1 VGLAYRPWKLASK
14 VFVDSV
20 ADGHM
25 GTDREEIPERFL
37 IRVISYAQKHR
48 RVVAA
53 LVYTG
58 ISSASLGLAYL
69 VSSDFNSESVLNWS
83 FTQALLVLLL
93 VRLAVNYLFKLGLGR
108 WRYVGIR
115 DFGRLLVA
123 TTIGSAIFFFLMN
136 WSLAALSSVPVS
148 IALLE
153 WVFTGY
159 MTGAVWVVYR
169 VVYEFTRVR
178 QGAKQRRVLVVGAG
192 EAAQLLI
199 AQMLRS
205 SAGYLPVGI
214 LDDDE
219 TKDGTRIH
227 GVKVF
232 GPTRNLEDVCEKL
245 AAEEIV
251 IGIPS
256 ATSEELREIMHYSE
270 SVELPIKILPGM
282 DEVLDGDPSL
292 SQVRGLQLEDL
303 LGRDPVQLALPELAE
318 SIRDQNVLVTGAAGS
333 IGSELARQI
342 AINSPRT
349 LILYDQ
355 AETPLYYLE
364 LELRDLAPD
373 LRVIPI
379 VASVTDHDA
388 VTQAFE
394 THLPQKV
401 YHAAA
406 YKHVPLMEQNP
417 RSAALTNILGTY
429 IVGSTAA
436 RTGAKAFVLVSTD
449 KAVKPTNVMGATK
462 QAAERVV
469 LHLQKQCPN
478 TSFGAVRFGNVLGSS
493 GSVIPLFERQLERG
507 EPLTL
512 TDQDITRYFMTIP
525 EAAQL
530 ILKASL
536 LDSFPGH
543 IAMLDMGEPV
553 RILDLARNMLRLS
566 GRPFLLG
573 ENVIVTGLRPG
584 EKLHEE
590 LSAPDETVS
599 DTEEHRVFLV
609 ETSPGFSE
617 IPCPLRV
624 SLDNGDSIGLLNFLA
639 TEIFSEVGDR
649 PASLDGLGFDLASS
663 GSITEAE
670 G

>member
-1 VGLAYRPWKLASK
+1 MTA
-14 VFVDSV
+14 DS
-20 ADGHM
+20 
-25 GTDREEIPERFL
+25 EETPETFL
-37 IRVISYAQKHR
+37 LRLVSYAQKYR

-58 ISSASLGLAYL
+58 ITMCALGIAYL
-69 VSSDFNSESVLNWS
+69 VHSDFNPGSLLGWPFNRVLLS
-83 FTQALLVLLL
+83 LLL
-93 VRLAVNYLFKLGLGR
+93 VRLGVNYLFSLGLGR

-115 DFGRLLVA
+115 DFGRLLIA
-123 TTIGSAIFFFLMN
+123 TTVGSVVFFVLMK
-136 WSLAALSSVPVS
+136 WSFGVLGSVPVS
-148 IALLE
+148 IVLLE
-153 WVFTGY
+153 WILTGY
-159 MTGAVWVVYR
+159 MTGGVWVMYR
-169 VVYEFTRVR
+169 VLYEITRVR
-178 QGAKQRRVLVVGAG
+178 QGAKQRRVLVLGAG
-192 EAAQLLI
+192 EAAQMLI

-214 LDDDE
+214 LDDDPA
-219 TKDGTRIH
+219 KNRTRIH

-232 GPTRNLEDVCEKL
+232 GPTRDLDEVCSKLDV
-245 AAEEIV
+245 EEII

-256 ATSEELREIMHYSE
+256 ATSEELRTIMRYSE

-282 DEVLDGDPSL
+282 DDVLHGDASL
-292 SQVRGLQLEDL
+292 SQVRGLELEDL

-342 AINSPRT
+342 SINNPRT
-349 LILYDQ
+349 VILYDQ

-364 LELRDLAPD
+364 LELLDLAPD
-373 LRVIPI
+373 LEIVPV
-379 VASVTDHDA
+379 VASVTDQEA
-388 VTQAFE
+388 LTQVFE
-394 THLPQKV
+394 TYKPQKV

-406 YKHVPLMEQNP
+406 YKHVPLMEHNP

-429 IVGSTAA
+429 LVGLAAA
-436 RTGAKAFVLVSTD
+436 RTGAQAFVLVSTD
-449 KAVKPTNVMGATK
+449 KAVRPTNVMGATK
-462 QAAERVV
+462 QVAERVV
-469 LHLQKQCPN
+469 LNLQEQYPD

-512 TDQDITRYFMTIP
+512 TDENITRYFMTIP
-525 EAAQL
+525 EAVQL

-566 GRPFLLG
+566 GRPFKLG

-584 EKLHEE
+584 EKMHEE
-590 LSAPDETVS
+590 LSAPDETVF
-599 DTEEHRVFLV
+599 DTEEHRVFIV
-609 ETSPGFSE
+609 ETSQGFSE
-617 IPCPLRV
+617 IPTPLRV
-624 SLDNGDSIGLLNFLA
+624 SLENGDGVGLLNFLA
-639 TEIFSEVGDR
+639 TEFFSEGRDQPVSVEGLSSNL
-649 PASLDGLGFDLASS
+649 ASL
-663 GSITEAE
+663 GSITGAE
-670 G
+670 R

>member
-1 VGLAYRPWKLASK
+1 
-14 VFVDSV
+14 
-20 ADGHM
+20 M
-25 GTDREEIPERFL
+25 GTDREEGSEHL
-37 IRVISYAQKHR
+37 MIRVISYAQKHR

-58 ISSASLGLAYL
+58 ISTTSLGLAYL
-69 VSSDFNSESVLNWS
+69 VRSDFNPESLFDWQ
-83 FTQALLVLLL
+83 FAQPLLALLL
-93 VRLAVNYLFKLGLGR
+93 VRLGINYLFNLGLGR

-123 TTIGSAIFFFLMN
+123 TTIGSVIFFVLMN
-136 WSLAALSSVPVS
+136 WSVDALGSVPVS
-148 IALLE
+148 IVFLD
-153 WVFTGY
+153 WIFTGY
-159 MTGAVWVVYR
+159 MTGALWMAYR
-169 VVYEFTRVR
+169 VVYELTRVR
-178 QGAKQRRVLVVGAG
+178 QGAKQRRVLVLGAG

-219 TKDGTRIH
+219 AKKGTRIH
-227 GVKVF
+227 GVKVI
-232 GPTRNLEDVCEKL
+232 GPTRDLDKVCSKL
-245 AAEEIV
+245 DAEEII

-256 ATSEELREIMHYSE
+256 ATSDELRAIMRYSE
-270 SVELPIKILPGM
+270 SVELPIKILPGI
-282 DEVLDGDPSL
+282 DDVLDGDPSL
-292 SQVRGLQLEDL
+292 SRIRGLELEDL
-303 LGRDPVQLALPELAE
+303 LGRDPVQLALPELTE

-364 LELRDLAPD
+364 LELLDLAPD
-373 LRVIPI
+373 LEVVPV
-379 VASVTDHDA
+379 VASVTDQEA
-388 VTQAFE
+388 LTQVFE
-394 THLPQKV
+394 VHNPQKV

-406 YKHVPLMEQNP
+406 YKHVPLMEHNP

-429 IVGSTAA
+429 LVGLAAA
-436 RTGAKAFVLVSTD
+436 RTGVETFVLVSTD
-449 KAVKPTNVMGATK
+449 KAVRPTNVMGATK

-469 LHLQKQCPN
+469 LNLQEQYPDA
-478 TSFGAVRFGNVLGSS
+478 SFGAVRFGNVLGSS
-493 GSVIPLFERQLERG
+493 GSVIPLFERQLEKG

-512 TDQDITRYFMTIP
+512 TDENITRYFMTIP
-525 EAAQL
+525 EAVQL

-543 IAMLDMGEPV
+543 VAMLDMGEPV

-566 GRPFLLG
+566 GRPFRLG

-584 EKLHEE
+584 EKMHEE
-590 LSAPDETVS
+590 LSAPDETVQA
-599 DTEEHRVFLV
+599 TEEDRVFLV
-609 ETSPGFSE
+609 ETSLGFSDM
-617 IPCPLRV
+617 PYPLRV
-624 SLDNGDSIGLLNFLA
+624 SLDNGDGVGLLNFLA
-639 TEIFSEVGDR
+639 TEFFSEEGGR
-649 PASLDGLGFDLASS
+649 PALLDGLGSNLASL
-663 GSITEAE
+663 GSMTEAE

>member
-1 VGLAYRPWKLASK
+1 MATYS
-14 VFVDSV
+14 
-20 ADGHM
+20 
-25 GTDREEIPERFL
+25 EETSESFL
-37 IRVISYAQKHR
+37 HQLVSHAQRHR

-58 ISSASLGLAYL
+58 ITTGALGLAYL
-69 VSSDFNSESVLNWS
+69 VRSDFNRESVLNSS
-83 FTQALLVLLL
+83 FAQTLLVLLL
-93 VRLAVNYLFKLGLGR
+93 IRLGINYLFRLGLGR

-123 TTIGSAIFFFLMN
+123 TTAGSVSFLVLMN
-136 WSLAALSSVPVS
+136 WSFGVLGSVPVS
-148 IALLE
+148 IVLLE

-159 MTGAVWVVYR
+159 MTGGVWVMYR
-169 VVYEFTRVR
+169 VLYEVTRVR
-178 QGAKQRRVLVVGAG
+178 QGAKQRRVLVLGAG

-214 LDDDE
+214 LDDDPA
-219 TKDGTRIH
+219 KNGAQIH

-232 GPTRNLEDVCEKL
+232 GPTRDLDKVCSKLDV
-245 AAEEIV
+245 EEII

-256 ATSEELREIMHYSE
+256 ATSDELRAIMKYSE
-270 SVELPIKILPGM
+270 LVDVPLKILPGI
-282 DEVLDGDPSL
+282 DDVLHGDPSL
-292 SQVRGLQLEDL
+292 SQVRGLRLEDL

-364 LELRDLAPD
+364 LDLRDLAPD
-373 LRVIPI
+373 LEIVPI
-379 VASVTDHDA
+379 VASVTDQDA

-394 THLPQKV
+394 THKPQKV

-429 IVGSTAA
+429 LVGLAAA
-436 RTGAKAFVLVSTD
+436 RTGTRAFVLVSTD
-449 KAVKPTNVMGATK
+449 KAVRPSNVMGATK
-462 QAAERVV
+462 QAAERAV
-469 LHLQKQCPN
+469 LHLQEQYPD

-493 GSVIPLFERQLERG
+493 GSVIPLFERQLERE

-512 TDQDITRYFMTIP
+512 TDENITRYFMTIP
-525 EAAQL
+525 EAVQL

-543 IAMLDMGEPV
+543 VAMLDMGEPV

-566 GRPFLLG
+566 GRPFRLG

-584 EKLHEE
+584 EKMHEE
-590 LSAPDETVS
+590 LSAPDETVHA
-599 DTEEHRVFLV
+599 TEERRVSLI
-609 ETSPGFSE
+609 ETPKGFSE
-617 IPCPLRV
+617 MPYPLRV
-624 SLDNGDSIGLLNFLA
+624 SLENGDVVGLLNFLA
-639 TEIFSEVGDR
+639 TEFFSEGESR
-649 PASLDGLGFDLASS
+649 PVALEGLGSSLASL

>member
-1 VGLAYRPWKLASK
+1 MK
-14 VFVDSV
+14 
-20 ADGHM
+20 
-25 GTDREEIPERFL
+25 TDREETPERFL
-37 IRVISYAQKHR
+37 LRLISYAQKHR

-58 ISSASLGLAYL
+58 ITACALGLAYL
-69 VSSDFNSESVLNWS
+69 LHSDFDPKSLLGWPFN
-83 FTQALLVLLL
+83 QALLSLLL
-93 VRLAVNYLFKLGLGR
+93 VRLGVNYLFSLGLGR

-123 TTIGSAIFFFLMN
+123 TTVGSVSFFVLMN
-136 WSLAALSSVPVS
+136 WGFGVPGLVPVS
-148 IALLE
+148 IVLLE

-159 MTGAVWVVYR
+159 MTGGVWVMYR
-169 VVYEFTRVR
+169 VLYEITRVR
-178 QGAKQRRVLVVGAG
+178 QGAEQRRVLVLGAG
-192 EAAQLLI
+192 EAAQMLI

-214 LDDDE
+214 LDDDPA
-219 TKDGTRIH
+219 KNGARIH

-232 GPTRNLEDVCEKL
+232 GPTRDLDKICSKLDV
-245 AAEEIV
+245 AEII

-256 ATSEELREIMHYSE
+256 ATSDELRTIMKYSE
-270 SVELPIKILPGM
+270 LVGLPLKILPGI
-282 DEVLDGDPSL
+282 DDVLHGDPSL
-292 SQVRGLQLEDL
+292 SQVRGLELEDL
-303 LGRDPVQLALPELAE
+303 LGRDPVRLELPELTE
-318 SIRDQNVLVTGAAGS
+318 NISGQSVLVTGAAGS

-364 LELRDLAPD
+364 LELLDLAPD
-373 LRVIPI
+373 LEIVPI
-379 VASVTDHDA
+379 VASVTDQDA
-388 VTQAFE
+388 LTQVFE
-394 THLPQKV
+394 TYRPQKI

-417 RSAALTNILGTY
+417 RSAVLTNILGTY
-429 IVGSTAA
+429 LVGLAAA
-436 RTGAKAFVLVSTD
+436 RAGAQAFVLVSTD
-449 KAVKPTNVMGATK
+449 KAVRPSNVMGATK
-462 QAAERVV
+462 QAAERAI
-469 LHLQKQCPN
+469 LHLQEQYPD

-493 GSVIPLFERQLERG
+493 GSVIPLFERQLERE

-512 TDQDITRYFMTIP
+512 TDENITRYFMTIP
-525 EAAQL
+525 EAVQL

-543 IAMLDMGEPV
+543 IVMLDMGEPV

-566 GRPFLLG
+566 GRPFRLG

-584 EKLHEE
+584 EKMHEE
-590 LSAPDETVS
+590 LSAPDETMHA
-599 DTEEHRVFLV
+599 TEERRVFLI
-609 ETSPGFSE
+609 ETPKGFSE
-617 IPCPLRV
+617 MPYPLRV
-624 SLDNGDSIGLLNFLA
+624 SLENGDAVGLLNFLA
-639 TEIFSEVGDR
+639 TEFFSEGGSR
-649 PASLDGLGFDLASS
+649 PIALEGLGSNLASL

>member
-1 VGLAYRPWKLASK
+1 
-14 VFVDSV
+14 
-20 ADGHM
+20 M
-25 GTDREEIPERFL
+25 GTDREETSESFL
-37 IRVISYAQKHR
+37 DRVISYAQRHR
-48 RVVAA
+48 RIVAA
-53 LVYTG
+53 FVYTG
-58 ISSASLGLAYL
+58 ITTCALGFAYL
-69 VSSDFNSESVLNWS
+69 IHSDFNPESLLNWPFS
-83 FTQALLVLLL
+83 QALLVLLL
-93 VRLAVNYLFKLGLGR
+93 IRLGINYLFSLGLGR

-123 TTIGSAIFFFLMN
+123 TTVGSIVFFVLMN
-136 WSLAALSSVPVS
+136 WSFDAFGSVPVS
-148 IALLE
+148 IVLLE

-159 MTGAVWVVYR
+159 MTGGVWVMYR
-169 VVYEFTRVR
+169 VLYEVTRVR
-178 QGAKQRRVLVVGAG
+178 QGAKQRRVLVLGAG
-192 EAAQLLI
+192 EAAQMLI

-219 TKDGTRIH
+219 TKKGTRIH

-232 GPTRNLEDVCEKL
+232 GPTRDLDEVCSKLDV
-245 AAEEIV
+245 EEII

-256 ATSEELREIMHYSE
+256 ATSAELRAIMKYSE
-270 SVELPIKILPGM
+270 LVDLPLKILPGI
-282 DEVLDGDPSL
+282 DDVLHGDPSL
-292 SQVRGLQLEDL
+292 SQVRGLELEDL

-318 SIRDQNVLVTGAAGS
+318 AIRDQNVLVTGAAGS

-364 LELRDLAPD
+364 LELLDLAPD
-373 LRVIPI
+373 LEIVPI
-379 VASVTDHDA
+379 VASVTDQNA
-388 VTQAFE
+388 VTQVFE
-394 THLPQKV
+394 TYRPQKV

-429 IVGSTAA
+429 LVGLAAA
-436 RTGAKAFVLVSTD
+436 RAGAQTFVLVSTD
-449 KAVKPTNVMGATK
+449 KAVRPTNVMGATK

-469 LHLQKQCPN
+469 LHLQEQYPD

-493 GSVIPLFERQLERG
+493 GSVIPLFERQLGRG

-512 TDQDITRYFMTIP
+512 TDENITRYFMTIP
-525 EAAQL
+525 EAVQL

-536 LDSFPGH
+536 LGSFPGH
-543 IAMLDMGEPV
+543 VVMLDMGKPV

-566 GRPFLLG
+566 GRPFRLG

-584 EKLHEE
+584 EKMHEE
-590 LSAPDETVS
+590 LSAPNETVCA
-599 DTEEHRVFLV
+599 TQERRVFLV
-609 ETSPGFSE
+609 ETPKGFSE
-617 IPCPLRV
+617 MPYQLRV
-624 SLDNGDSIGLLNFLA
+624 SLENGDAVGLLNFLA
-639 TEIFSEVGDR
+639 TEFVSERGSR
-649 PASLDGLGFDLASS
+649 PVALEGLGSSLASL
-663 GSITEAE
+663 GSITEA
-670 G
+670 GG

>member
-1 VGLAYRPWKLASK
+1 
-14 VFVDSV
+14 
-20 ADGHM
+20 M
-25 GTDREEIPERFL
+25 GTDREETSGLFL

-58 ISSASLGLAYL
+58 ISTASLGLSYL
-69 VSSDFNSESVLNWS
+69 VLSDFNPESLFDWRFV
-83 FTQALLVLLL
+83 QPLLVLLL
-93 VRLAVNYLFKLGLGR
+93 VRLGINYLFKLGLSR

-115 DFGRLLVA
+115 DFSRLLVA
-123 TTIGSAIFFFLMN
+123 TTIGSVVFFVLMD
-136 WSLAALSSVPVS
+136 WSFTALGSIPVS

-153 WVFTGY
+153 WIFTGY
-159 MTGAVWVVYR
+159 MTGALWVVYR

-205 SAGYLPVGI
+205 GAGYLPVGI
-214 LDDDE
+214 LDDDK
-219 TKDGTRIH
+219 TKKGTRIH
-227 GVKVF
+227 GVKVL
-232 GPTRNLEDVCEKL
+232 GSISDLDEVCSKL
-245 AAEEIV
+245 HAEEII

-256 ATSEELREIMHYSE
+256 ATSDELRSIMKYSE
-270 SVELPIKILPGM
+270 LVDLPLKILPGM
-282 DEVLDGDPSL
+282 DDVLHGDASL
-292 SQVRGLQLEDL
+292 SQVRGLELEDL

-342 AINSPRT
+342 TVNSPRT

-364 LELRDLAPD
+364 LELLDLAPD
-373 LRVIPI
+373 LEIVPI
-379 VASVTDHDA
+379 VASVTDQNA
-388 VTQAFE
+388 LTQVFE
-394 THLPQKV
+394 TYKPQKV

-417 RSAALTNILGTY
+417 RSAVFTNILGTY
-429 IVGSTAA
+429 LVGLAAA
-436 RTGAKAFVLVSTD
+436 RSGVRTFVLVSTD
-449 KAVKPTNVMGATK
+449 KAVRPTSVMGATK
-462 QAAERVV
+462 QAAERVI
-469 LHLQKQCPN
+469 LNLQEQYPE

-512 TDQDITRYFMTIP
+512 TDESITRYFMTIP
-525 EAAQL
+525 EAVQL

-543 IAMLDMGEPV
+543 IAMLDMGNPV

-566 GRPFLLG
+566 GRPFKLG

-584 EKLHEE
+584 EKMHEE
-590 LSAPDETVS
+590 LSAPDETVF
-599 DTEEHRVFLV
+599 DTEEPRVFIV
-609 ETSPGFSE
+609 ETSQGFTE
-617 IPCPLRV
+617 IPDPLRV
-624 SLDNGDSIGLLNFLA
+624 SLENRDGVGLLNFLA
-639 TEIFSEVGDR
+639 TEFFSEGGGR
-649 PASLDGLGFDLASS
+649 PVSVEELSSNLTSLESIS
-663 GSITEAE
+663 GAE

>member
-1 VGLAYRPWKLASK
+1 MAIYS
-14 VFVDSV
+14 
-20 ADGHM
+20 
-25 GTDREEIPERFL
+25 EETSESFL
-37 IRVISYAQKHR
+37 HQLVSHAQRHR

-58 ISSASLGLAYL
+58 ITTGALGLAYL
-69 VSSDFNSESVLNWS
+69 VRSDFNRESVLNSS
-83 FTQALLVLLL
+83 FAQTLLVLLL
-93 VRLAVNYLFKLGLGR
+93 ILLGVNYLVSLGLGR

-123 TTIGSAIFFFLMN
+123 TTAGSVSFLVLMN
-136 WSLAALSSVPVS
+136 WSFGVLGSVPVS
-148 IALLE
+148 IVLLE

-159 MTGAVWVVYR
+159 MTGGVWVIYR
-169 VVYEFTRVR
+169 VLYEVTRVR
-178 QGAKQRRVLVVGAG
+178 QGAKQRRVLVLGAG
-192 EAAQLLI
+192 EAAQMLI

-214 LDDDE
+214 LDDDPA
-219 TKDGTRIH
+219 KNGARIH

-232 GPTRNLEDVCEKL
+232 GPTRDLDKICSKLDV
-245 AAEEIV
+245 EEII

-256 ATSEELREIMHYSE
+256 ATSDELRAIMKYSE
-270 SVELPIKILPGM
+270 LVDLPLKILPGI
-282 DEVLDGDPSL
+282 DDVLHGDPSL
-292 SQVRGLQLEDL
+292 SQVRGLKLEDL

-364 LELRDLAPD
+364 LELLDLAPD
-373 LRVIPI
+373 LEIVPI
-379 VASVTDHDA
+379 VASVTDQDA

-394 THLPQKV
+394 THKPQKV

-429 IVGSTAA
+429 LIGLAAA
-436 RTGAKAFVLVSTD
+436 RIGAQAFVLVSTD
-449 KAVKPTNVMGATK
+449 KAVRPSNVMGATK
-462 QAAERVV
+462 QAAERAI
-469 LHLQKQCPN
+469 LHLQEQYPD

-507 EPLTL
+507 ETLTL
-512 TDQDITRYFMTIP
+512 TDENITRYFMTIP
-525 EAAQL
+525 EAVQL
-530 ILKASL
+530 ILKTSL

-543 IAMLDMGEPV
+543 VAMLDMGEPV

-566 GRPFLLG
+566 GRPYRLG

-584 EKLHEE
+584 EKMHEE
-590 LSAPDETVS
+590 LSAPDETVHA
-599 DTEEHRVFLV
+599 TEEHRVSLI
-609 ETSPGFSE
+609 ETPRGFSE
-617 IPCPLRV
+617 MPYPLRV
-624 SLDNGDSIGLLNFLA
+624 SLENGDVVGLLNFLA
-639 TEIFSEVGDR
+639 TEFWEGKSRSVALE
-649 PASLDGLGFDLASS
+649 GLGSNLVSL

>member
-1 VGLAYRPWKLASK
+1 MATYS
-14 VFVDSV
+14 
-20 ADGHM
+20 
-25 GTDREEIPERFL
+25 EETSESFL
-37 IRVISYAQKHR
+37 DQLVSHAQRHR

-58 ISSASLGLAYL
+58 ITTGALGLAYL
-69 VSSDFNSESVLNWS
+69 VRSDFSRESVLNSS
-83 FTQALLVLLL
+83 FTQTLLVLLL
-93 VRLAVNYLFKLGLGR
+93 IRLGVNYLFRLGLGR

-123 TTIGSAIFFFLMN
+123 TTAGSVSFLVLMN
-136 WSLAALSSVPVS
+136 WSFGVLGSVPVS
-148 IALLE
+148 IVLLE

-159 MTGAVWVVYR
+159 MTGGVWVIYR
-169 VVYEFTRVR
+169 VLYEVTRVR
-178 QGAKQRRVLVVGAG
+178 QGAKQRRVLVLGAG
-192 EAAQLLI
+192 EAAQMLI

-214 LDDDE
+214 LDDDPA
-219 TKDGTRIH
+219 KNGARIH

-232 GPTRNLEDVCEKL
+232 GPTRDLNEVCSNLDV
-245 AAEEIV
+245 EEII

-256 ATSEELREIMHYSE
+256 ATSDELRAIMKYSE
-270 SVELPIKILPGM
+270 FVDLPLKILPGI
-282 DEVLDGDPSL
+282 DDVLHGDPSL
-292 SQVRGLQLEDL
+292 SQVRGLELEDL

-364 LELRDLAPD
+364 LELLDLAPD
-373 LRVIPI
+373 LEIVPI
-379 VASVTDHDA
+379 VASVTDQHA

-394 THLPQKV
+394 THKPQKV

-429 IVGSTAA
+429 LVGLAAA
-436 RTGAKAFVLVSTD
+436 RAGAQAFVLVSTD
-449 KAVKPTNVMGATK
+449 KAVRPSNVMGATK
-462 QAAERVV
+462 QAAERAV
-469 LHLQKQCPN
+469 LHLQEQYPD

-507 EPLTL
+507 DPLTL
-512 TDQDITRYFMTIP
+512 TDENITRYFMTIP
-525 EAAQL
+525 EAVQL
-530 ILKASL
+530 ILKTSL

-543 IAMLDMGEPV
+543 VAMLDMGEPV

-566 GRPFLLG
+566 GRPFRLG
-573 ENVIVTGLRPG
+573 ENVIITGLRPG
-584 EKLHEE
+584 EKMHEE
-590 LSAPDETVS
+590 LSAPDETVRA
-599 DTEEHRVFLV
+599 TEEHRVFLV
-609 ETSPGFSE
+609 ETSKGFSE
-617 IPCPLRV
+617 MPYPLRV
-624 SLDNGDSIGLLNFLA
+624 SLENGDVVGLLDFLA
-639 TEIFSEVGDR
+639 TEFWEGKNQPVA
-649 PASLDGLGFDLASS
+649 PEGLGSNLVSL

>member
-1 VGLAYRPWKLASK
+1 
-14 VFVDSV
+14 
-20 ADGHM
+20 M

-649 PASLDGLGFDLASS
+649 PASLDGLGSSLASL
-663 GSITEAE
+663 GSMTEAE

>member
-1 VGLAYRPWKLASK
+1 
-14 VFVDSV
+14 
-20 ADGHM
+20 M
-25 GTDREEIPERFL
+25 GTDREKTPDRFL
-37 IRVISYAQKHR
+37 LRLISYAQQHR

-58 ISSASLGLAYL
+58 ISTASLGLAYL
-69 VSSDFNSESVLNWS
+69 VRSDFNLEL
-83 FTQALLVLLL
+83 FFGLQFAQPLLVLLL
-93 VRLAVNYLFKLGLGR
+93 IRLGINYLFKLGLSR

-123 TTIGSAIFFFLMN
+123 TTIGSAIFFVLMN
-136 WSLAALSSVPVS
+136 LGLVAFGSVPVS
-148 IALLE
+148 IVLLE

-159 MTGAVWVVYR
+159 MTGALWVIYR
-169 VVYEFTRVR
+169 VAYEFTRVR
-178 QGAKQRRVLVVGAG
+178 QGAKQRRVLVLGAG

-205 SAGYLPVGI
+205 GAGYLPVGI

-219 TKDGTRIH
+219 AKKGTRIH
-227 GVKVF
+227 GIKVL
-232 GPTRNLEDVCEKL
+232 GPTKDLDGACEKL
-245 AAEEIV
+245 DAEEII

-256 ATSEELREIMHYSE
+256 ATSEELRTIMKYSE

-282 DEVLDGDPSL
+282 DDVLDGDSSL
-292 SQVRGLQLEDL
+292 SQVRGLELEDL
-303 LGRDPVQLALPELAE
+303 LGREPVQLALPELAE

-364 LELRDLAPD
+364 LELLDLAPD
-373 LRVIPI
+373 LEIVPL
-379 VASVTDHDA
+379 VASVTDQDA
-388 VTQAFE
+388 IEQVFE
-394 THLPQKV
+394 THRPQKV

-406 YKHVPLMEQNP
+406 YKHVPLMEHNP
-417 RSAALTNILGTY
+417 RSAVLTNILGSY
-429 IVGSTAA
+429 LVGLAAA
-436 RTGAKAFVLVSTD
+436 RAGAEAFVLVSTD
-449 KAVKPTNVMGATK
+449 KAVRPTNVMGATK

-469 LHLQKQCPN
+469 LHLQNRYPD
-478 TSFGAVRFGNVLGSS
+478 TAFGAVRFGNVLGSS
-493 GSVIPLFERQLERG
+493 GSVIPLFERQLERE

-512 TDQDITRYFMTIP
+512 TDENITRYFMTIP
-525 EAAQL
+525 EAVQL

-543 IAMLDMGEPV
+543 VAMLDMGEPV

-566 GRPFLLG
+566 GRPFRLG

-584 EKLHEE
+584 EKMHEE
-590 LSAPDETVS
+590 LSAPDEIVHA
-599 DTEEHRVFLV
+599 TEEERVFLV
-609 ETSPGFSE
+609 ETSEGFSE
-617 IPCPLRV
+617 MPYPLGV
-624 SLDNGDSIGLLNFLA
+624 SLENGDGVGLLNFLA
-639 TEIFSEVGDR
+639 TEFFPQGRGR
-649 PASLDGLGFDLASS
+649 PVSLDGLGSNLASS
-663 GSITEAE
+663 GSITEA
-670 G
+670 GG

>member
-1 VGLAYRPWKLASK
+1 MR
-14 VFVDSV
+14 
-20 ADGHM
+20 
-25 GTDREEIPERFL
+25 TDREETSESSL
-37 IRVISYAQKHR
+37 NRVISYAQRHR
-48 RVVAA
+48 RIVAA

-58 ISSASLGLAYL
+58 LTTCSLGLSYL
-69 VSSDFNSESVLNWS
+69 VHSDLNLESVLNGP
-83 FTQALLVLLL
+83 FAQALLVLLL
-93 VRLAVNYLFKLGLGR
+93 VRLGVNYLFNLGLGR

-115 DFGRLLVA
+115 DFGRLLAA
-123 TTIGSAIFFFLMN
+123 TTAGSVVFFILMN
-136 WSLAALSSVPVS
+136 WSFGALPSIPVS
-148 IALLE
+148 IVLLE

-159 MTGAVWVVYR
+159 MTGGLWIIYR
-169 VVYEFTRVR
+169 ALYEFTRVR
-178 QGAKQRRVLVVGAG
+178 QGARQRRVLVVGAG

-214 LDDDE
+214 LDDDPA
-219 TKDGTRIH
+219 KKGTRIH

-232 GPTRNLEDVCEKL
+232 GRARDLDEVCSRLDV
-245 AAEEIV
+245 EEII

-256 ATSEELREIMHYSE
+256 STSDELRTIIKYSE
-270 SVELPIKILPGM
+270 LVDLPLKILPGI
-282 DEVLDGDPSL
+282 DDVLHGDPSL
-292 SQVRGLQLEDL
+292 SQVRGLELEDL

-318 SIRDQNVLVTGAAGS
+318 SIKDQNVLVTGAAGS

-342 AINSPRT
+342 AINGPRT

-373 LRVIPI
+373 LEIIPI
-379 VASVTDHDA
+379 VASVTDQDA
-388 VTQAFE
+388 VIQVFE
-394 THLPQKV
+394 AHNPQKV

-406 YKHVPLMEQNP
+406 YKHVPLMEHNP

-429 IVGSTAA
+429 LVGLAAA
-436 RTGAKAFVLVSTD
+436 RASAQAFVLVSTD
-449 KAVKPTNVMGATK
+449 KAVRPTSIMGATK

-469 LHLQKQCPN
+469 LHLQEQYPD

-493 GSVIPLFERQLERG
+493 GSVIPVFERQLEKE

-512 TDQDITRYFMTIP
+512 THEDITRYFMTIP
-525 EAAQL
+525 EAVQL

-553 RILDLARNMLRLS
+553 RILDLARNILRLS

-584 EKLHEE
+584 EKMHEE
-590 LSAPDETVS
+590 LSAPDETVY
-599 DTEEHRVFLV
+599 DTEEDRVFLV
-609 ETSPGFSE
+609 ETAKGFSE
-617 IPCPLRV
+617 IPYPLRA
-624 SLDNGDSIGLLNFLA
+624 SLDNVSGVGLLDFLA
-639 TEIFSEVGDR
+639 TEFFSEGGGR
-649 PASLDGLGFDLASS
+649 PVWLEGLNSNLASS
-663 GSITEAE
+663 RSITETEA
-670 G
+670 